1 MLCMA
6 KIGRRKNREEG
17 ISVCGMI
24 RKMIIFIPKLLIK
37 KMKELLTP
45 EALLTNF
52 KDVRTLT
59 RKVIEAFPEK
69 DLFEFSIANLRP
81 FSQMIK
87 EFLMITDYIFKE
99 ILHEKHTSFCNEGQ
113 FPATKEGIL
122 ALWDK
127 ATEIID
133 NEWKEISD
141 YTQPLT
147 IYQMTFS
154 FAQWILYAIEN
165 ETHHRGQGYTYLR
178 TLQIDPP
185 YFWRR
190 ESFQQ

>member
-1 MLCMA
+1 MPCMA
-6 KIGRRKNREEG
+6 KIGKRKNREEG

-165 ETHHRGQGYTYLR
+165 ETHHRGQGYIYLR

-185 YFWRR
+185 YFWGR
-190 ESFQQ
+190 ESFQ

>member
-1 MLCMA
+1 
-6 KIGRRKNREEG
+6 
-17 ISVCGMI
+17 
-24 RKMIIFIPKLLIK
+24 
-37 KMKELLTP
+37 MKELLAP

-52 KDVRTLT
+52 KDARTLT
-59 RKVIEAFPEK
+59 RKVIEVFPEK

-81 FSQMIK
+81 FSRMVE
-87 EFLMITDYIFKE
+87 EFLMITNYIFTE

-113 FPATKEGIL
+113 FPTTKEGIL

-154 FAQWILYAIEN
+154 FTQWILYAIEN

-185 YFWRR
+185 YFWGR

>member
-1 MLCMA
+1 
-6 KIGRRKNREEG
+6 
-17 ISVCGMI
+17 
-24 RKMIIFIPKLLIK
+24 
-37 KMKELLTP
+37 MKELLTP

-59 RKVIEAFPEK
+59 RKVIETFPEK

-81 FSQMIK
+81 FSQMVE
-87 EFLMITDYIFKE
+87 EFLMITDYIFTE

-113 FPATKEGIL
+113 FPTTKEGVL

-141 YTQPLT
+141 YIQPLT

-154 FAQWILYAIEN
+154 FAQ
-165 ETHHRGQGYTYLR
+165 
-178 TLQIDPP
+178 
-185 YFWRR
+185 
-190 ESFQQ
+190 

>member
-81 FSQMIK
+81 FSRMVE

-154 FAQWILYAIEN
+154 FTQWILYAIEN

-185 YFWRR
+185 YFWGR
-190 ESFQQ
+190 ESFQ

>member
-154 FAQWILYAIEN
+154 FTQWILYAIEN

-185 YFWRR
+185 YFWGR
-190 ESFQQ
+190 ESFQ

>member
-1 MLCMA
+1 
-6 KIGRRKNREEG
+6 
-17 ISVCGMI
+17 
-24 RKMIIFIPKLLIK
+24 
-37 KMKELLTP
+37 MKELLTP

-59 RKVIEAFPEK
+59 RKVIEVFPEK

-81 FSQMIK
+81 FSRMVE
-87 EFLMITDYIFKE
+87 EFLMITNYIFTKT
-99 ILHEKHTSFCNEGQ
+99 LHEKHTSFYTEGQ
-113 FPATKEGIL
+113 FPTTKAEIL

-127 ATEIID
+127 ATEIIG
-133 NEWKEISD
+133 NEWKEVGD
-141 YTQPLT
+141 FTQPLT

-185 YFWRR
+185 YFWGR
-190 ESFQQ
+190 ESFQ